1 MKLSEF
7 DLINRFKKFQN
18 LSGRVIKG
26 IGDDTAV
33 LMLDAKRYQLFT
45 TDMCVEDVHFDR
57 SMPAR
62 AIGWKALAVNVS
74 DIAAMGGVP
83 TCAVVS
89 IGIPF
94 AGSEGVTPKADPFP
108 PGPKGG
114 REGAAGGRTR
124 FDPAKGSPTET
135 TAKVGTPP
143 IAAMSLILQA
153 MAFQPTAR
161 AGMLLRKCTPSTH
174 MSVVNN

>member
-7 DLINRFKKFQN
+7 ELINRFKKFQN

-153 MAFQPTAR
+153 KALCPIA
-161 AGMLLRKCTPSTH
+161 
-174 MSVVNN
+174 